1 MMANLPAMLS
11 LKHFLVLSL
20 ALNVS
25 LILRMVYESDHQQ
38 GSNNNKIQGYN
49 RIIQKSR
56 LAISSITSFA
66 NSTRK
71 DHSGIM
77 DKIINLDQ

>member
-1 MMANLPAMLS
+1 MMANFPAMLS
-11 LKHFLVLSL
+11 LRHLLVLSL

-25 LILRMVYESDHQQ
+25 LILRMVYEGDDQQ
-38 GSNNNKIQGYN
+38 GSNNQNMG

-56 LAISSITSFA
+56 LVIPSTISA

-71 DHSGIM
+71 DHAGVM

>member
-25 LILRMVYESDHQQ
+25 LILRMVYEADQE
-38 GSNNNKIQGYN
+38 GSNSNKIEGYN
-49 RIIQKSR
+49 RIIEKSR

>member
-1 MMANLPAMLS
+1 MMVDFPAMVS
-11 LKHFLVLSL
+11 LRHLLVLSL

-25 LILRMVYESDHQQ
+25 LILRMVYEGDDQQ
-38 GSNNNKIQGYN
+38 GSNNKNMEGYN

-56 LAISSITSFA
+56 LVMPSTISA

-71 DHSGIM
+71 DHAGVM

>member
-25 LILRMVYESDHQQ
+25 LILRMVYEGEQK
-38 GSNNNKIQGYN
+38 GINNNKIQGYN

>member
-1 MMANLPAMLS
+1 MMANFPAMLS
-11 LKHFLVLSL
+11 LRHLLVLSL

-25 LILRMVYESDHQQ
+25 LILRMVYEGDDQQ
-38 GSNNNKIQGYN
+38 GSNNQNMG

-56 LAISSITSFA
+56 LVIPSTISA

-71 DHSGIM
+71 DHSGVM